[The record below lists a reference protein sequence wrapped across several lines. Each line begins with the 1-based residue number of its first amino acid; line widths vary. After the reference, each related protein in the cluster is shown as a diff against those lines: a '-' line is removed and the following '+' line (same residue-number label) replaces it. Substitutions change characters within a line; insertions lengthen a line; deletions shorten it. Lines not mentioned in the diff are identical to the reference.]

1 MSPAQALT
9 LTDNMGTTK
18 CSQHHGNQP
27 ALASIQKRPLV
38 PACHTHLLLYTR
50 ATYVTPTESGD
61 SF

>member
-18 CSQHHGNQP
+18 CSQHHGNQTV
-27 ALASIQKRPLV
+27 LASIQNDPLSLL
-38 PACHTHLLLYTR
+38 ATHTSCFIPGLTH
-50 ATYVTPTESGD
+50 VTPTESGD